1 MYSSIRQM
9 YCCHIT
15 DCSKVPPERAAYK
28 KVIKKKW
35 KIIAL
40 DWIIQMFPNFCC
52 YVSKIIFHSQN
63 LHKMLGQASSIT
75 HVTDMAHCALHTRVY
90 SEHWIANN
98 FNGGF
103 CNRRTAFCVRS
114 AVSPWAEQS
123 LWFMIT
129 HFLWFHLIYIRN
141 LVMYYIQACGNLRWS
156 LELGEIPFAILFM
169 GHYEWLPNNITL
181 TVESQ
186 GHINHSSFTPLPPPQ
201 EGSCIVLSSFV
212 LPCVPKIYS
221 SME

>member
-1 MYSSIRQM
+1 
-9 YCCHIT
+9 
-15 DCSKVPPERAAYK
+15 
-28 KVIKKKW
+28 
-35 KIIAL
+35 
-40 DWIIQMFPNFCC
+40 MFPSFCC

-63 LHKMLGQASSIT
+63 LHKMLGEASSIT

-90 SEHWIANN
+90 SEHWIANH

-114 AVSPWAEQS
+114 AVSPWPEQS

-186 GHINHSSFTPLPPPQ
+186 GHINHSSFTPLPRKRVVALFCHLL
-201 EGSCIVLSSFV
+201 SCPASPKSIQAWNNEYVHHQLSF
-212 LPCVPKIYS
+212 IYS
-221 SME
+221 TSWRA